1 MWGIN
6 DEHMYHMYTYNNL
19 IFFYILLENAGNGGD
34 LLNCTIDAIVS
45 LFSVSNRITLPF
57 LDSLS
62 IKYNIPSLIAVLGAI
77 IPCCFDCSINASP
90 VLFLII
96 GVFVNVGHTA

>member
-1 MWGIN
+1 MKLSNADKKEVISYLPDFELSYEKLIHNKVHNYTICFAIPYGRKYLAWFTTFKHEFVCIFLEIDNRTKKIN
-6 DEHMYHMYTYNNL
+6 D
-19 IFFYILLENAGNGGD
+19 
-34 LLNCTIDAIVS
+34 V
-45 LFSVSNRITLPF
+45 
-57 LDSLS
+57 
-62 IKYNIPSLIAVLGAI
+62 KI